1 MSSLILYDII
11 IYMLYFIV
19 KDVKSKVLDIIN
31 KNTEVIL
38 SIKEDKP
45 HFIQHFLKMKGL
57 KSENT
62 AKSYERDIKD
72 FFNVHDIKDIS
83 LAMVVSVNFFHA
95 EQYIIELKNRGY
107 ASSSINRKISSL
119 SALYRWLL
127 KYKDNVSGKE
137 IIKFNPFGELKDEKP
152 VVVTKE
158 TEFLTKEEC
167 IILLNSIDTTSII
180 GLRDK
185 CIISLALTTAL
196 RKSEMINIQLKDI
209 KTYGEYDV
217 IEVMRKG
224 NKKDFVKIQKE
235 IKELIY
241 LYLNRT
247 SRTIE
252 NNSEEYLFIGHSVNK
267 LNNIKLNHNTLN
279 LVMDR
284 VCKNAGIKKK
294 LKVHSTRHTAI
305 TLVIQAGATLEKV
318 RDFAC
323 HSNISTTNR
332 YLHSVDKLKNNPG
345 DLIDIF

>member
-1 MSSLILYDII
+1 
-11 IYMLYFIV
+11 MLEIDNINNSQV
-19 KDVKSKVLDIIN
+19 VLLN
-31 KNTEVIL
+31 KEGKL
-38 SIKEDKP
+38 
-45 HFIQHFLKMKGL
+45 HFIEHFLKMKSL
-57 KSENT
+57 KSKNT

-72 FFNVHDIKDIS
+72 FFKVDKVRDIS
-83 LAMVVSVNFFHA
+83 LNMVVSVNFFHA
-95 EQYIIELKNRGY
+95 EQYIIDLKSRGY
-107 ASSSINRKISSL
+107 APSSINRKISSL

-127 KYKDNVSGKE
+127 KYKDNISGKE

-167 IILLNSIDTTSII
+167 IILLGSIDTTSII

-209 KTYGEYDV
+209 RTYGGYDV

-224 NKKDFVKIQKE
+224 GKKDFVKVQKE
-235 IKELIY
+235 IKELIFLY
-241 LYLNRT
+241 LYRT
-247 SRTIE
+247 SRTLE
-252 NNSEEYLFIGHSVNK
+252 NNSEDYLFIGHSTNG
-267 LNNIKLNHNTLN
+267 LNSVKLNHNTLN
-279 LVMDR
+279 LVIDR